1 MREGAGYRDM
11 TSIIQ
16 IYIIIIYQL
25 IYAKP
30 STKAVTAG
38 WGRYDIAYDNTWGG
52 IHPTYLYIIV
62 ML

>member
-1 MREGAGYRDM
+1 M

-16 IYIIIIYQL
+16 IHMIIIYQL

-30 STKAVTAG
+30 STTAVTTAVT
-38 WGRYDIAYDNTWGG
+38 RTRIIAYDNTRGG
-52 IHPTYLYIIV
+52 IHPTYFCIV